1 MTGATGNFYCG
12 LHEFEDMALV
22 LHALRP
28 DDLFVDIG
36 ANVGS
41 YTMLGG
47 AAGATVLAI
56 EPIPSTFS
64 WLARNIRV
72 NGLGERVRALNL
84 GLGSDEGLLH
94 FTGGLD
100 TVNHVLA
107 SGESAEGVLEVP
119 VRTLDA
125 VLEGRSP
132 NLIKI
137 DVEGFETQVLAGA
150 ERALS
155 DPGLSAVIMELNGS
169 GARYGFDEDALHRDL
184 LGRGFASFRYHPL
197 ERALEPLH
205 GAKSGSG
212 NTVYVR
218 DAALLAERVRTARKF
233 RLGTGVE
240 I

>member
-1 MTGATGNFYCG
+1 MDLMQSLRFVLHHPLNRSRPLVALSRWLRWQFGSRLLPGAVLLPFVEDVGLLVRPGMTGATGNFYCG

-84 GLGSDEGLLH
+84 GLGSDEGLLY
-94 FTGGLD
+94 
-100 TVNHVLA
+100 
-107 SGESAEGVLEVP
+107 
-119 VRTLDA
+119 RTY
-125 VLEGRSP
+125 
-132 NLIKI
+132 
-137 DVEGFETQVLAGA
+137 F
-150 ERALS
+150 
-155 DPGLSAVIMELNGS
+155 
-169 GARYGFDEDALHRDL
+169 
-184 LGRGFASFRYHPL
+184 SFRLSLRLQP
-197 ERALEPLH
+197 
-205 GAKSGSG
+205 
-212 NTVYVR
+212 
-218 DAALLAERVRTARKF
+218 AEKF
-233 RLGTGVE
+233 L
-240 I
+240 